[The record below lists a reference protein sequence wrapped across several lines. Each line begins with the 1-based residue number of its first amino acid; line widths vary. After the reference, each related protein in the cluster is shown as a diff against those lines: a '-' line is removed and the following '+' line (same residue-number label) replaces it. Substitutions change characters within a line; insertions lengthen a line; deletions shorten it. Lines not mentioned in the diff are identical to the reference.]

1 MRLGPFTSN
10 DREERIN
17 KHREKAT
24 QDALESGEAI
34 FHYRKEQ
41 WFGIRN
47 NLLNIVLGVL
57 LLLVIWYLVA
67 ELVNVWKGLTLF
79 PAPVGTL
86 SRFVDLLAG
95 QKLYDV
101 TLYGHVGAS
110 LTRWAAGYALAVFF
124 GILMGVS
131 LGVSRRTHDVGI
143 IPIYIFQMIPGLAWV
158 PIAMLIFGL
167 GNVSTVFMI
176 FMTALP
182 PIAIST
188 SSGIRAVSPNLVKAA
203 QMTGASR
210 SRIFFHVLLP
220 ASAMSVINGLRIGL
234 ANGWRVLIAAEMVV
248 GVAIGLG
255 YSIFQSRWSLDFE
268 AAFVCIVII
277 SMIGLIIEKLL
288 FVVLEDKIRER
299 MGFTE
304 EG

>member
-1 MRLGPFTSN
+1 MNMRLGPFTSN
-10 DREERIN
+10 GGRTN
-17 KHREKAT
+17 KDGGKAT
-24 QDALESGEAI
+24 QDALEAGDAI
-34 FHYRKEQ
+34 FHYRKDQ

-57 LLLVIWYLVA
+57 LLLMIWYLVA

-79 PAPVGTL
+79 PTPVETF
-86 SRFVDLLAG
+86 SRLFELLGG

-101 TLYGHVGAS
+101 TIYSHVSAS
-110 LTRWAAGYALAVFF
+110 LTRWAAGYALAVSF
-124 GILMGVS
+124 GVIMGIS
-131 LGVSRRTHDVGI
+131 LGVSGRAHDVGI

-167 GNVSTVFMI
+167 GNVSTIFMI

-182 PIAIST
+182 PIALST

-203 QMTGASR
+203 QMTGVSR
-210 SRIFFHVLLP
+210 LRIFFYVLLP

-277 SMIGLIIEKLL
+277 CMIGLVIEKLL
-288 FVVLEDKIRER
+288 FVVLEDKIRQR
-299 MGFTE
+299 MGLTG

>member
-1 MRLGPFTSN
+1 MRLGPFTSDEKEGGTDK
-10 DREERIN
+10 DRG
-17 KHREKAT
+17 KAT
-24 QDALESGEAI
+24 QDALKEGDAI
-34 FHYRKEQ
+34 FFYRKDL

-47 NLLNIVLGVL
+47 HLLNIVLGVL

-67 ELVNVWKGLTLF
+67 ELVNLWKGLTLF
-79 PAPVGTL
+79 PTPAETL
-86 SRFVDLLAG
+86 SRLVDLLGG
-95 QKLYDV
+95 QKLYGV
-101 TLYGHVGAS
+101 TVYSHVSAS
-110 LTRWAAGYALAVFF
+110 LARWAAGYALAVFF
-124 GILMGVS
+124 GIVMGIS

-167 GNVSTVFMI
+167 GNISTIFMI

-188 SSGIRAVSPNLVKAA
+188 SSGIRAVPPNLVKAA

-277 SMIGLIIEKLL
+277 CMIGLVIEKLL
-288 FVVLEDKIRER
+288 FVVLEDKIRQR
-299 MGFTE
+299 MGLTE

>member
-1 MRLGPFTSN
+1 MRLGPFTFN
-10 DREERIN
+10 EKEGRTDKDRG
-17 KHREKAT
+17 KAT
-24 QDALESGEAI
+24 QHALEEGEAI
-34 FHYRKEQ
+34 FYYRKDL

-47 NLLNIVLGVL
+47 QLLNIVLGVL
-57 LLLVIWYLVA
+57 LLLVVWYLVA
-67 ELVNVWKGLTLF
+67 ELVNLWKGLTLF
-79 PAPVGTL
+79 PTPVGTL
-86 SRFVDLLAG
+86 SRLVDLLGG
-95 QKLYDV
+95 QKLYNV
-101 TLYGHVGAS
+101 TIYSHVSAS
-110 LTRWAAGYALAVFF
+110 LARWAAGYALAVFF
-124 GILMGVS
+124 GIVMGIS

-167 GNVSTVFMI
+167 GNVSTIFMI

-210 SRIFFHVLLP
+210 SRIFFRVLLP

-268 AAFVCIVII
+268 AAFVCIVVIC
-277 SMIGLIIEKLL
+277 MIGLVIEKLL
-288 FVVLEDKIRER
+288 FVVLEDKIRQR
-299 MGFTE
+299 MGLTG